1 MDEKL
6 KLLLTQRTFRDKK
19 YSDVLR
25 CCVVSHCF
33 FTLSQDPTASI
44 IYQLMSLFNPKKRGY
59 KTLSI
64 AWDQANFPR
73 SCLLFMLVV
82 QNPVC
87 DTAIQSGDPKRERE

>member
-33 FTLSQDPTASI
+33 FYVITRPYGKHYIPTNVFVQSEETWLQNAQYSLGSGEFSALLS
-44 IYQLMSLFNPKKRGY
+44 SLYVGRAKPG
-59 KTLSI
+59 L
-64 AWDQANFPR
+64 
-73 SCLLFMLVV
+73 
-82 QNPVC
+82 
-87 DTAIQSGDPKRERE
+87 